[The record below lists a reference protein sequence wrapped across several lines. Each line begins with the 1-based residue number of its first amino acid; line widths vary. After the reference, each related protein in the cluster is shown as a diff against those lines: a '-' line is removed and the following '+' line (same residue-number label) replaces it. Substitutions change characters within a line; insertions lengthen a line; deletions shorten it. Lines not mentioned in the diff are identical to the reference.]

1 MKNFIKKYPKRII
14 FTALIVLLV
23 AVIGTVNNY
32 QTYRDVREKE
42 HYLDDII
49 VEFMR
54 EIYGD
59 ITIKNYGYGYT
70 QLYYNG
76 ELLGKRVNFRN
87 TDSKLLE
94 VKIDSD
100 SYANDDTITVTVE
113 NKLLNDISF
122 YTGKY
127 RLWIY
132 TEVDE
137 RYYDVYGGITAVKDK
152 GELICL
158 NKGESY
164 ENKIQLDSLK
174 NSSDKPIT
182 LIPGTYILSIPLFV
196 NNNPEFSD
204 EEDDWFAF
212 EFEIK

>member
-1 MKNFIKKYPKRII
+1 MKNFIKKYPKRIFI
-14 FTALIVLLV
+14 SALVVLLV

-76 ELLGKRVNFRN
+76 EFLGKSVWFRN
-87 TDSKLLE
+87 DSSKLLD

-100 SYANDDTITVTVE
+100 SYASDDTITVTVE

-137 RYYDVYGGITAVKDK
+137 RYYDVYGGITAVKNK

-174 NSSDKPIT
+174 NSSDKPIN
-182 LIPGTYILSIPLFV
+182 LIPGSYRLSIPLFV

-204 EEDDWFAF
+204 EEDDWFTF
-212 EFEIK
+212 KFEIK